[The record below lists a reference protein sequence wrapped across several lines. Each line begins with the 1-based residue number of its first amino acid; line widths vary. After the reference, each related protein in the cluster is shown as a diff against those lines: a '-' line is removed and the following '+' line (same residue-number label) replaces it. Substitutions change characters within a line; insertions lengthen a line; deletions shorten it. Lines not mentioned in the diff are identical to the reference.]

1 MKKGI
6 FIILGIISLILGIIG
21 IFIPGLPTTPFLLL
35 SASLFIK
42 SSAKLYNWLIK
53 NKFLGTYISDYYN
66 NKGLSKLTKIFSV
79 SLMWIMIA
87 VSVFLIFNTL
97 IPKILVIVLALIGT
111 IVMGFLIPT
120 VKK

>member
-42 SSAKLYNWLIK
+42 SSAKLYNWLIR

-79 SLMWIMIA
+79 SLMWIMTS
-87 VSVFLIFNTL
+87 VSAFLIFNTL
-97 IPKILVIVLALIGT
+97 IPKILVVILALIGT
-111 IVMGFLIPT
+111 VVMGFVIPT

>member
-42 SSAKLYNWLIK
+42 SSTKLYNWLIR
-53 NKFLGTYISDYYN
+53 NKFLGAYISDYYN

-79 SLMWIMIA
+79 TLMWIMTSI
-87 VSVFLIFNTL
+87 SVFLIFNTL
-97 IPKILVIVLALIGT
+97 IPKILVVILALIGT
-111 IVMGFLIPT
+111 VVMGFVIPT